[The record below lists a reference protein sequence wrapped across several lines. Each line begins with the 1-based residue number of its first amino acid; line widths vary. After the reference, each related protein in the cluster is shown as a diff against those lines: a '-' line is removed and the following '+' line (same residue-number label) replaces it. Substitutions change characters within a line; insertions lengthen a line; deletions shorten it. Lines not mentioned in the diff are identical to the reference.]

1 MRISLRP
8 VALALLLLSSAAFAA
23 AGRVSLQYQGPLGGA
38 LKQLAD
44 QGGINLVVSGNFD
57 QPVQLMF
64 KDLPADEAL
73 RIVAKTNHLSLSHE
87 GDVWTL
93 SPLSGSAAPTAVVPA
108 APPTPEVDQDAAEAP
123 ESDEDASEEAEPA
136 PPPGPGF
143 PQGLNVPV
151 PPIPPLPPPPHHRG
165 HSDRDVVGTGSLTV
179 PEGQTVGDAAAF
191 GGSLT
196 VNGTV
201 EGDATAFGGN
211 VHLGPRA
218 HVKGEVVA
226 FGGKV
231 IREDGAR
238 VDGQELSF
246 MNREVGSV
254 LAEGLREG
262 VANVR
267 QPEREDSHPMS
278 RVAFF
283 LMEFVLCF
291 GLGFLFLMFVPH
303 PMKQIEGEL
312 RRDWLRCGATG
323 FLGTLAVVPLS
334 VLLVVSVVGI
344 LVLPVLWVGLVL
356 AVCMGYTAIANEIGI
371 KLPVLRGKKTQA
383 TVLAVGT
390 IVLLLVSRIPVLGP
404 LALCLVGMLGLG
416 AIIRTRFGTRPRGF
430 PEPV

>member
-1 MRISLRP
+1 MRMSLRP
-8 VALALLLLSSAAFAA
+8 LALALFLLSSAAFAA
-23 AGRVSLQYQGPLGGA
+23 AGRVSLQYQGPLGGG

-44 QGGINLVVSGNFD
+44 QGGINLVVSGSFD

-64 KDLPADEAL
+64 KDLPAEEAL
-73 RIVAKTNHLSLSHE
+73 RIVAKTNHLALAHE

-93 SPLSGSAAPTAVVPA
+93 SPLPPATAAPS
-108 APPTPEVDQDAAEAP
+108 QDAASE
-123 ESDEDASEEAEPA
+123 EGSDEDAADQGA
-136 PPPGPGF
+136 PDQTVPMPPLPGV
-143 PQGLNVPV
+143 PQGMNVPV
-151 PPIPPLPPPPHHRG
+151 PPVPPPNRPG
-165 HSDRDVVGTGSLTV
+165 HSDRDRVGTGSVTV
-179 PEGQTVGDAAAF
+179 PEGQTVDDAAAF

-196 VNGTV
+196 VYGTV
-201 EGDATAFGGN
+201 EGDATAFGGD
-211 VHLGPRA
+211 VHLGPHA
-218 HVKGEVVA
+218 HVKGEAIA
-226 FGGKV
+226 FGGSV
-231 IREDGAR
+231 IREEGAR
-238 VDGQELSF
+238 VDGQQLSF
-246 MNREVGSV
+246 GNRQVGSV

-267 QPEREDSHPMS
+267 QPEISHPHPMS
-278 RVAFF
+278 RIAFF

-334 VLLVVSVVGI
+334 VLLVISVVGI

-390 IVLLLVSRIPVLGP
+390 VVLLLVSRIPVLGP
-404 LALCLVGMLGLG
+404 LALTLVGMLGLG
-416 AIIRTRFGTRPRGF
+416 AIIRTRFGTRSRGF